1 MEQMTIMTN
10 CLINTMAIG
19 NKIIVLC
26 EGESSKMFPFAIH
39 ELACQMPVGN
49 QSHLTSLLYACKKYS
64 KDIIVLAP
72 KNDRLVAEVSRCECQ
87 FIEKENNYLKQ
98 IYHLCEQDEQVVII
112 HAEAVFSPNDLDM
125 LFSKNENCIA
135 IKELE
140 KYENAMDHICVEV
153 DQNRIKNFIGH
164 PRVHYSTHKTCGFMM
179 LKKDAIQ
186 YLKNTCIGFH
196 SINCGQMP
204 IEKYF
209 IEEALQNYIEQG
221 NQLDAI
227 FIENDYDELVFPWDI
242 RKANFNYCKNV
253 VGTIK
258 QSIIDDTSNIDES
271 CLIQGN
277 ILVGKNTIIRQN
289 VIIEG
294 NCSIGDNVIIEKNA
308 VIQKNCVIGSG
319 SRIQYC
325 CKIVDHTVIGPNNKI
340 GFTAEVAGVTFD
352 GVAAVHNCEVFGV
365 IGRKVDIA
373 AGVQMAVMKFDDSLT
388 KQRVNGR
395 YYANEYTNSIFIG
408 DYSRTGINNI
418 FYPGI
423 KVGCKSALGPGLIV
437 NEDVGS
443 ETLVLVEQQKSTKPW
458 GSNKYG
464 W

>member
-1 MEQMTIMTN
+1 MTIMIN
-10 CLINTMAIG
+10 CLTNTMAIG
-19 NKIIVLC
+19 NKIILLC
-26 EGESSKMFPFAIH
+26 EGDTSKMFPFAIH

-49 QSHLTSLLYACKKYS
+49 RSHLTSLIYTCKKYS
-64 KDIIVLAP
+64 KEIVVIAP
-72 KNDRLVAEVSRCECQ
+72 KNDRLIAEVSACEVQ

-98 IYHLCEQDEQVVII
+98 IYKVCETDERVVII
-112 HAEAVFSPNDLDM
+112 KAESVFSKIDLDM
-125 LFSKNENCIA
+125 LFSKTENCIA
-135 IKELE
+135 IKHLE

-153 DQNRIKNFIGH
+153 NQNTIVNFIGH
-164 PRVHYSTHKTCGFMM
+164 PRVHYSTLKVCGFMI
-179 LKKDAIQ
+179 LDRDVIRFFKDVG
-186 YLKNTCIGFH
+186 IGFH
-196 SINCGQMP
+196 NINCGQMP

-209 IEEALQNYIEQG
+209 VEEALQNYVEQG
-221 NQLDAI
+221 NQLNAI
-227 FIENDYDELVFPWDI
+227 WIENDYDELVFPWDI

-253 VGTIK
+253 VGNLN
-258 QSIIDDTSNIDES
+258 QSMIDDTASIDDS
-271 CLIQGN
+271 CLIEGN
-277 ILVGKNTIIRQN
+277 IIVGKNTIIRQN

-294 NCSIGDNVIIEKNA
+294 NCIIGDHVIIEKNA

-319 SRIQYC
+319 SKIQYS
-325 CKIVDHTVIGPNNKI
+325 CKVVDHTVIGSNNKI

-388 KQRVNGR
+388 KQKVNGR

-408 DYSRTGINNI
+408 DYVRTGINNI

-437 NEDVGS
+437 SEDVES
-443 ETLVLVEQQKSTKPW
+443 ETLILVEQQKTIKPW